1 MGTEAL
7 KSYLVRLGFDVDN
20 EGFNKLKSTL
30 NDIASLITKN
40 SSEIKQQ
47 YVEAG
52 TAVVGAI
59 ATMVGA
65 ITSLSTKVAESDMTY
80 QLFAQR
86 MYMSNEAAKSFK
98 ITTDALGHSL
108 NEIAW
113 NPELRGQYFELLKDV
128 QSMQVPANVRE
139 TFSQLRS
146 VGFEWTRVK
155 AEAVSAMDWIVF
167 HLIKMNHGELSNF
180 KGSLS
185 FINDKI
191 QNNMPS
197 WTDKVAKFL
206 NPFVVIG
213 RDIGLVLGGIL
224 RAAGLLFSYFER
236 GWEKMPTWTRNLVAF
251 QAVLLAL
258 FTSLAIGGKMGAFL
272 KGLTIITTAL
282 LLLDDAIAHFEGRPS
297 HSFLAKIWD
306 FGETI
311 NIHFTKV
318 ILNALLAYKH
328 FKAALNGEEGWN
340 QAWSN
345 FQKDKI
351 KSNAEIDQV
360 AKEIKNEREKSKQ
373 EIIRAQQ
380 ASSGSTAGVSYE
392 VPPPASGRMEGNAL
406 SRIDSYAEQIR
417 KASQKYGISEELIKS
432 VMYIESR
439 GRHDVVSNK
448 GAVGLMQ
455 IMPGTAKLYGVPASH
470 LYDWKKNIDL
480 GAKILSDEIRAGGS
494 IEEGLKRYNAGGGW
508 RKKAG
513 PKMIHQTD
521 DYTRQVM
528 GTYQYYN
535 QSKSSSIPTSA
546 SRGNVS
552 VKQGD
557 VHVNVNVSNTG
568 ASADDISRMTAR
580 RIKEETDRNTLILNR
595 EFAGV
600 Y

>member
-258 FTSLAIGGKMGAFL
+258 FTSLANML
-272 KGLTIITTAL
+272 KQ
-282 LLLDDAIAHFEGRPS
+282 R
-297 HSFLAKIWD
+297 
-306 FGETI
+306 
-311 NIHFTKV
+311 
-318 ILNALLAYKH
+318 
-328 FKAALNGEEGWN
+328 
-340 QAWSN
+340 
-345 FQKDKI
+345 
-351 KSNAEIDQV
+351 
-360 AKEIKNEREKSKQ
+360 
-373 EIIRAQQ
+373 
-380 ASSGSTAGVSYE
+380 
-392 VPPPASGRMEGNAL
+392 
-406 SRIDSYAEQIR
+406 
-417 KASQKYGISEELIKS
+417 
-432 VMYIESR
+432 
-439 GRHDVVSNK
+439 
-448 GAVGLMQ
+448 
-455 IMPGTAKLYGVPASH
+455 
-470 LYDWKKNIDL
+470 
-480 GAKILSDEIRAGGS
+480 
-494 IEEGLKRYNAGGGW
+494 
-508 RKKAG
+508 
-513 PKMIHQTD
+513 
-521 DYTRQVM
+521 
-528 GTYQYYN
+528 
-535 QSKSSSIPTSA
+535 
-546 SRGNVS
+546 
-552 VKQGD
+552 
-557 VHVNVNVSNTG
+557 
-568 ASADDISRMTAR
+568 
-580 RIKEETDRNTLILNR
+580 
-595 EFAGV
+595 
-600 Y
+600 